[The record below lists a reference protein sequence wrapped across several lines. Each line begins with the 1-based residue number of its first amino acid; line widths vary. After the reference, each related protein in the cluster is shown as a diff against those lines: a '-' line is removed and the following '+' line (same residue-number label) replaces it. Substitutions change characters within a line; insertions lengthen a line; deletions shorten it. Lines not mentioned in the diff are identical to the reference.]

1 MKIGVLV
8 WRLDYSGGTERQ
20 AIELAIKLQE
30 LKHEVVVYTPFLDRK
45 KCFPERI
52 KKINNIKTLNVS
64 GSNPSGILGKFKDYL
79 EFLTINKKLSKLLDD
94 DLDIINCHEY
104 HTFQSALIYKKTKK
118 SWSKLVS

>member
-30 LKHEVVVYTPFLDRK
+30 LKHEVIVYTPFLNTT

-52 KKINNIKTLNVS
+52 KKINNIKTAMIFLNIPTS
-64 GSNPSGILGKFKDYL
+64 
-79 EFLTINKKLSKLLDD
+79 FLYSL
-94 DLDIINCHEY
+94 Y
-104 HTFQSALIYKKTKK
+104 
-118 SWSKLVS
+118 